1 VAVTLAPLLH
11 EGTRR
16 VYPATALLFA
26 EGDPPGPTLV
36 VAAGTVRIATESGGE
51 IAVVGPGEL
60 VGEFSAVDG
69 LPRSASVTAVTDVEV
84 RAIAPVRFA
93 ELLEANPEID
103 RYVRRLLDE
112 RRHVSLIARGPVGQG
127 VPVDRLAQWI
137 LVAADGA
144 DDDWLG
150 GSLDDMAA
158 GLDASRELLS
168 RAIDHL
174 VRRGAVDLDRG
185 RLLIRSREILAQL
198 ADAPG

>member
-1 VAVTLAPLLH
+1 MAVTLAPLLH
-11 EGTRR
+11 EGIRR

-36 VAAGTVRIATESGGE
+36 VVAGTVRISTESGGE

-69 LPRSASVTAVTDVEV
+69 LPRSASVTAVTQVEV

-112 RRHVSLIARGPVGQG
+112 RRHVSVHRAGPGRPGRARRSSGAMDPRSRRRSRRRLVGSVARRHGRGAGRESG
-127 VPVDRLAQWI
+127 VVVPSDRSLGS
-137 LVAADGA
+137 VAAP
-144 DDDWLG
+144 
-150 GSLDDMAA
+150 STSTVA
-158 GLDASRELLS
+158 GC
-168 RAIDHL
+168 
-174 VRRGAVDLDRG
+174 
-185 RLLIRSREILAQL
+185 
-198 ADAPG
+198 